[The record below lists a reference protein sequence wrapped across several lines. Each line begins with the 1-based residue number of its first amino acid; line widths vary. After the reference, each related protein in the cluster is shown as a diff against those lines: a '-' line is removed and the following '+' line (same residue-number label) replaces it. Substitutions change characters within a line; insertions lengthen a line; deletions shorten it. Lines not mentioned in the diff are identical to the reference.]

1 MDFPAPSLRVRG
13 YTTLTYIEFIA
24 SGKYTRN
31 YRSKCYATTP
41 HRRQDWE
48 RTSHHR
54 HRVQLPGPDPRQDRG
69 SGKVHRPL
77 DQEGRGT
84 KESPNDTETGSELEN
99 AVPESEL

>member
-1 MDFPAPSLRVRG
+1 MDFPAPSLLVRG
-13 YTTLTYIEFIA
+13 YTNLTYIDFIA

-31 YRSKCYATTP
+31 YRSKCNQAQK
-41 HRRQDWE
+41 RRQDWE

-54 HRVQLPGPDPRQDRG
+54 HRVQLPGPDARQDRG

>member
-1 MDFPAPSLRVRG
+1 MDFPAPSPLVHG

-31 YRSKCYATTP
+31 YRSKCAKTGKGQAITVIVSNY
-41 HRRQDWE
+41 
-48 RTSHHR
+48 
-54 HRVQLPGPDPRQDRG
+54 PGQIRDLD
-69 SGKVHRPL
+69 RPL